1 MIKIY
6 TDGSCLKNP
15 GPGGWSVLISLKNG
29 IRKESGG
36 KLETTNNEMEL
47 TAALEAL
54 NVIQRFNSVSA
65 NDETEFEIYSDSA
78 YVVNAV
84 NSGWLENWKNNHWKT
99 ARGKEIKNKKLWMH
113 MFLKL
118 KVLKKNK
125 IVVRFKKVKGHS
137 GNSLNELADKV
148 AREQAMYFCKKEG

>member
-15 GPGGWSVLISLKNG
+15 GPGGWSVLMSLKSG

-36 KLETTNNEMEL
+36 KEQTTNNEMEL
-47 TAALEAL
+47 LAVVNALSM
-54 NVIQRFNSVSA
+54 IQQFNSFCSL
-65 NDETEFEIYSDSA
+65 DETEFEIYSDSA
-78 YVVNAV
+78 YVVNAI
-84 NSGWLENWKNNHWKT
+84 NCGWLENWKNNHWKT
-99 ARGKEIKNKKLWMH
+99 AKGKEIKNKKLWMQ

-118 KVLKKNK
+118 RIIKNK
-125 IVVRFKKVKGHS
+125 GIDVRLKKVKGHS